1 MVKLVICK
9 TQIIHMFATFKDHFS
24 FDTKLIAACT
34 HNLCLECAMLCAY
47 QVMNLHF
54 VHVLCK
60 MQQQMEEKNKRHD
73 LKVEEGSD

>member
-1 MVKLVICK
+1 ML
-9 TQIIHMFATFKDHFS
+9 ATYKDQFS

-34 HNLCLECAMLCAY
+34 HNLCLGCAMLCAY

-60 MQQQMEEKNKRHD
+60 MQQQMEEK
-73 LKVEEGSD
+73 